1 MIANAIAAILSNWFL
16 ALFVVALC
24 TTYAKVRRARS
35 RRERVNVAGILWGE
49 LLLYSVGISMA
60 YGGIFHAYFATITAP
75 AIGWQ
80 PSPFEYE
87 LGWMEIPVG
96 IVAIASMWRGLEF
109 RIASTT
115 IFVIFS
121 LAAAAQHVEQILCC
135 KNFAP
140 NNAGVLL
147 WFGDIFLPLLIVTC
161 ALLARHRD

>member
-1 MIANAIAAILSNWFL
+1 MIGKTIAAVLGNWFVV
-16 ALFVVALC
+16 LFVVALC
-24 TTYAKVRRARS
+24 TTYAKARRARS
-35 RRERVNVAGILWGE
+35 QRQPVNVAAILWGE
-49 LLLYSVGISMA
+49 LLLYSVGISMV
-60 YGGIFHAYFATITAP
+60 YVGIFHAYFSAVTAP

-96 IVAIASMWRGLEF
+96 IVAIASMWRGFEF
-109 RIASTT
+109 RIASTA

-135 KNFAP
+135 RNFAP

-147 WFGDIFLPLLIVTC
+147 WFGDVFLPLLIVTC
-161 ALLARHRD
+161 ALLARRGD